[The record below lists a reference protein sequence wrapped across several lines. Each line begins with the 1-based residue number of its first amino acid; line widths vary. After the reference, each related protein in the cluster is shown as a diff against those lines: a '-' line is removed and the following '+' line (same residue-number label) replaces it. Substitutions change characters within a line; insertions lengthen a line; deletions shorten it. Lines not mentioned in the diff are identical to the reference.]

1 MRIYISGKI
10 GRQMPD
16 EATLQSFAHAEQVLQ
31 AMGFETF
38 NPTTSGLGSTAEIL
52 SKAGTSL
59 YREMATR
66 EINSYRQRSWYDCI
80 LMLDLEVLSW
90 YDAICMLPGWQHSPG
105 ACAERAVADAMGL
118 RIYELTEYD
127 TLVFIRKNEF

>member
-38 NPTTSGLGSTAEIL
+38 NPDGQRLRLDGRDFVQGRHEPVSGNGYA
-52 SKAGTSL
+52 
-59 YREMATR
+59 R
-66 EINSYRQRSWYDCI
+66 N
-80 LMLDLEVLSW
+80 
-90 YDAICMLPGWQHSPG
+90 
-105 ACAERAVADAMGL
+105 
-118 RIYELTEYD
+118 
-127 TLVFIRKNEF
+127 